1 MGRGVVEVQSNEVGG
16 GLVAGSAGSRW
27 TTVRFEAWR
36 DHVTSRPFSA
46 RLRCCDWR
54 CSNSADAT
62 GDGRNVQNKALKQN
76 LHPFKPSKNR
86 SKETKNKQKKSP
98 YIGQVPEIQ
107 QHAIEQRKP
116 GFTEFYSVSLSFT
129 EFYQVIPDF
138 TKFYQILPSFT
149 KFYRVSSIFME
160 FYRVLP
166 TFTGFYRVIPDFT

>member
-107 QHAIEQRKP
+107 QHSIEQRKP
-116 GFTEFYSVSLSFT
+116 GFTEFYGVSLSFT
-129 EFYQVIPDF
+129 GFYQVLPNF
-138 TKFYQILPSFT
+138 T
-149 KFYRVSSIFME
+149 
-160 FYRVLP
+160 
-166 TFTGFYRVIPDFT
+166 

>member
-16 GLVAGSAGSRW
+16 GLAAGSAGSRW

-86 SKETKNKQKKSP
+86 SKETKNKQKKNRHTSVR
-98 YIGQVPEIQ
+98 Y
-107 QHAIEQRKP
+107 QRYNN
-116 GFTEFYSVSLSFT
+116 TRSNNAN
-129 EFYQVIPDF
+129 Q
-138 TKFYQILPSFT
+138 
-149 KFYRVSSIFME
+149 
-160 FYRVLP
+160 VLP
-166 TFTGFYRVIPDFT
+166 NFIVFH